1 MIIYKPIQNI
11 SFNPM
16 MFIVTDTNRY
26 IYELV
31 DWTEQAGQSQVF
43 RLDKKSNKKIIK
55 SIFIVRLLLS
65 FSIERM

>member
-11 SFNPM
+11 SSNPM

-43 RLDKKSNKKIIK
+43 RSDKKSYKKIIK

>member
-1 MIIYKPIQNI
+1 MQNI
-11 SFNPM
+11 SSNPM

-43 RLDKKSNKKIIK
+43 RLDKKSN
-55 SIFIVRLLLS
+55 
-65 FSIERM
+65 

>member
-1 MIIYKPIQNI
+1 MQNI
-11 SFNPM
+11 SSNPM